1 MATVAVHRGRR
12 GVADKHDQ
20 AAEAEVYLTPAHSK
34 DKHLDLLEQKAK
46 QIFDPLRPALRGVP
60 DIFAAL
66 AAIPAA
72 RLLYVHAHGSVSATA
87 ALVFGLAVFGMFSI
101 SATYH
106 GRVWPIRTRLRLR
119 RLDHSFVFVLIA
131 GSYTPLCLTILPHG
145 AGRVML
151 MVVWAIAAAGA
162 LKAWTWDQAP
172 RWLNTTLYLCMGW
185 MVFPLA
191 PMVVR
196 HGPQDCNL
204 LLLSGGLL
212 YSIGALI
219 YANKWPDLF
228 HASRGLFG
236 HHELFHLMLIAAV
249 CCHYRAVWL
258 MVSHPPRM
266 GTWAASA
273 YSVV

>member
-1 MATVAVHRGRR
+1 VF
-12 GVADKHDQ
+12 
-20 AAEAEVYLTPAHSK
+20 LTPPHHN
-34 DKHLDLLEQKAK
+34 DKHLALLEQKASK
-46 QIFDPLRPALRGVP
+46 LFDTLRPKLRGIP
-60 DIFAAL
+60 DVFAAL
-66 AAIPAA
+66 AALPAA
-72 RLLYVHAHGSVSATA
+72 WLLYVHAHGSVSATA
-87 ALVFGLAVFGMFSI
+87 ALVYGLAVFGMFSI
-101 SATYH
+101 SAVYH
-106 GRVWPIRTRLRLR
+106 AIVWPIRTRLRLR

-145 AGRVML
+145 AGRAML

-172 RWLNTTLYLCMGW
+172 RWLNTTLYLSMGW

-196 HGPQDCNL
+196 HGPSDCNL

-212 YSIGALI
+212 YTLGALI
-219 YANKWPDLF
+219 FQHKWPDPF

-236 HHELFHLMLIAAV
+236 HHELFHLMLIAAA

-258 MVSHPPRM
+258 MVSHPPRL
-266 GTWAASA
+266 GTWAAYA